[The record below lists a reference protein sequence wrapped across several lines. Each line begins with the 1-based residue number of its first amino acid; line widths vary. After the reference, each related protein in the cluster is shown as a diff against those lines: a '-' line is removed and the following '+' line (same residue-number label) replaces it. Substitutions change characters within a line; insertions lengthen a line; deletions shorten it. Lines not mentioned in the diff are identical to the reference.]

1 MISIRNERYN
11 ITINLMEITGM
22 MINKYEKF
30 YANKLDYFDEVDIFL
45 KQHRSP
51 KLMQGKIENIDSSI
65 ATKGIT
71 FVIKIFSQRK
81 LQAQITS
88 LMNYFKYL
96 KKHSPNTFYE
106 AKIKAAVIFLFC
118 IFSSDSPFYF
128 CVLFLS
134 LEIDV

>member
-30 YANKLDYFDEVDIFL
+30 YANKLDYFDEVDTFL

-65 ATKGIT
+65 PTKGIT
-71 FVIKIFSQRK
+71 FVIKNLLTEK
-81 LQAQITS
+81 TPG
-88 LMNYFKYL
+88 
-96 KKHSPNTFYE
+96 PNNFTDE
-106 AKIKAAVIFLFC
+106 LF
-118 IFSSDSPFYF
+118 
-128 CVLFLS
+128 
-134 LEIDV
+134 